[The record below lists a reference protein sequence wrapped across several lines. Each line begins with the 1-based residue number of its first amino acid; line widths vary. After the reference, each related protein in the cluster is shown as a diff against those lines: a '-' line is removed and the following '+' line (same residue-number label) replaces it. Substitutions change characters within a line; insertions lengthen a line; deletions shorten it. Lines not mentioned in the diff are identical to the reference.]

1 MNIDMDRPT
10 ITKDPLEVSIGPIT
24 TSSQEVNETQNG
36 FVQHIEAKSDFKETT
51 THMIWYK
58 L

>member
-1 MNIDMDRPT
+1 MDQPT

-58 L
+58 I